1 MLTAKCI
8 MDVTRVYWHRCNG
21 SRFKIPIKT
30 IGKYKSEKKVWIMDV
45 MTPDTLNTSMIFNN
59 APVHL
64 QKYKLNYYNRT
75 IKKQ

>member
-1 MLTAKCI
+1 
-8 MDVTRVYWHRCNG
+8 
-21 SRFKIPIKT
+21 
-30 IGKYKSEKKVWIMDV
+30 MDV

-75 IKKQ
+75 IKNNENKFLW